1 MCMEQEI
8 EKHAKQKKVRP
19 IDERTFLKLLWNPI
33 GKHNSEINDPAL
45 CPPEIKQ
52 EVMDYVQTYIY

>member
-1 MCMEQEI
+1 M
-8 EKHAKQKKVRP
+8 
-19 IDERTFLKLLWNPI
+19 TKLIMNPI

-52 EVMDYVQTYIY
+52 EVMDYVQTYIC